1 MERTKPQNAK
11 RTTSHRKDSRKN
23 QSKTVPP
30 ERPTEEH
37 SKEDEKWQVVP
48 NLITQLYGNVFKQW
62 RDASIKS
69 TLQRIRTHGLAK
81 STENAGERGAEKT
94 IGLRVVAKSGLGK
107 WFAERWVD
115 IGTKKKDGS
124 YADCGRKSAKG
135 DSKRKYPKCVPASKA
150 KAMSSKEK
158 ASAVRRKRSASNTG
172 KKPTNVATFK
182 TKKKTAKSKT
192 SKKSS

>member
-1 MERTKPQNAK
+1 MERTKSQNAK
-11 RTTSHRKDSRKN
+11 RPTAHRKDSRKN
-23 QSKTVPP
+23 KSKTVPP

-37 SKEDEKWQVVP
+37 SEENEKWQVVQNP
-48 NLITQLYGNVFKQW
+48 ITQLFGAVSKQW
-62 RDASIKS
+62 QNANSRFIRQRMQMLG
-69 TLQRIRTHGLAK
+69 LQK
-81 STENAGERGAEKT
+81 STENAGEHGAGKT
-94 IGLRVVAKSGLGK
+94 IGLKVVAKSGLGK

-158 ASAVRRKRSASNTG
+158 ASARR
-172 KKPTNVATFK
+172 
-182 TKKKTAKSKT
+182 
-192 SKKSS
+192 

>member
-1 MERTKPQNAK
+1 MEGTKSQNAK
-11 RTTSHRKDSRKN
+11 RTNSHRKDSREN

-30 ERPTEEH
+30 ERSSEEH
-37 SKEDEKWQVVP
+37 SKEDEKWQVVQNP
-48 NLITQLYGNVFKQW
+48 IIRLYGNVFKQW
-62 RDASIKS
+62 QNASIKS
-69 TLQRIRTHGLAK
+69 ILQRIQTHGQAK

-115 IGTKKKDGS
+115 IGTKNKDGS

-150 KAMSSKEK
+150 KSMTSKEK

-182 TKKKTAKSKT
+182 TKKKTAKST
-192 SKKSS
+192 TRKKSS